1 MGEALFFWPSL
12 LFLAPLVY
20 KFYAAVN
27 PVIGYASIVKDPSW
41 RGHDLLP
48 LTQAVIF
55 VLLYGIVRF
64 VIRIK
69 SQYNSTYGTRD
80 VNYVL
85 AGMGRMGLAAAAVFA
100 VLLLL
105 NYLGLS
111 WLTTWIAV
119 IIRYLVNAIL

>member
-1 MGEALFFWPSL
+1 MNGLPQFK
-12 LFLAPLVY
+12 
-20 KFYAAVN
+20 KFAIHLCESRTATII
-27 PVIGYASIVKDPSW
+27 PVIAEIGESADSVFDKPFVNIICLNGID
-41 RGHDLLP
+41 G
-48 LTQAVIF
+48 IF
-55 VLLYGIVRF
+55 DFRSF
-64 VIRIK
+64 SDK